1 MIRTINGIFDIDME
15 DCWIRN
21 HMSSGRVF
29 EHHIINDML
38 KPYIERS
45 NHIVD
50 VGANIGC
57 HAVSYAGFNPDAKII
72 AFEPQ
77 QKLYE
82 ILAKNVKQNNYE
94 KRIDVYM
101 QGLGHRKMTCQLSS
115 LDTVDKDPRNI
126 GWNKGGLGI
135 GEGGEKMTL
144 TTLDSLELPG
154 LDFIKIDV
162 EGAEGLVIRGGNE
175 TIEKYKPVI
184 CFEHNYQRIEPSVV
198 GLDHVPSPFEE
209 LVKLGYKK
217 FEYLDWDN
225 YLALP

>member
-1 MIRTINGIFDIDME
+1 MIKTSNGVFDIDVE

-21 HMSSGRVF
+21 HMCSGKVF

-38 KPYIERS
+38 KSHVEKSKY
-45 NHIVD
+45 IVD

-57 HAVSYAGFNPDAKII
+57 HAFNTDSKII

-77 QKLYE
+77 EKLYE
-82 ILAKNVKQNNYE
+82 ILVKNVEQNGYRD
-94 KRIDVYM
+94 RIDVYK
-101 QGLGHRKMTCQLSS
+101 QGLGHCKMSCELAS
-115 LDTVDKDPRNI
+115 LDKMDKDLRN
-126 GWNKGGLGI
+126 GGCNKGGVGI
-135 GEGGEKMTL
+135 GKGGEHMTI

-162 EGAEGLVIRGGNE
+162 EGAEGLVIMGGKE
-175 TIEKYKPVI
+175 TIKKYKPVV
-184 CFEHNYQRIEPSVV
+184 CFEHNYQRIEPSIV

-225 YLALP
+225 YLAFP